1 MKESFQVMF
10 RVCLLPPVLKH
21 NLFLKILHRKPCL
34 APHIQIHVIQT
45 IPYSHIHTL
54 IRFVAIPHSE
64 WIDWGM
70 SSSKPQLNY
79 PHQHQWK
86 HNTLVPTITSAGISG
101 HMNATCS
108 FAPMDIAVSVRF
120 IKYKVY
126 RLLDVG
132 LIFRSVRFIF

>member
-1 MKESFQVMF
+1 MI
-10 RVCLLPPVLKH
+10 RVCLLSPDLKH
-21 NLFLKILHRKPCL
+21 NLFLKILHRKTMPGTSQFL
-34 APHIQIHVIQT
+34 TSKFMSYKQSLTHPYTLQFDLLRSR
-45 IPYSHIHTL
+45 IPSGLTGGC
-54 IRFVAIPHSE
+54 P
-64 WIDWGM
+64 GK